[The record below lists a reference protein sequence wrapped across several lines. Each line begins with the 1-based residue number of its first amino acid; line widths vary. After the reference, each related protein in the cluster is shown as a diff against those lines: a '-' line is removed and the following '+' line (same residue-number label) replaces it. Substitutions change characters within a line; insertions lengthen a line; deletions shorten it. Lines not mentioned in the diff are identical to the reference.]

1 MKHIIA
7 QIIFDK
13 YFPIRI
19 CSLIIKNKKYNV
31 SKEGIITDKH
41 NRVTD
46 MKIFAV
52 DYDKGIAEIIMQQ
65 EGNA

>member
-1 MKHIIA
+1 MKHIVA

-19 CSLIIKNKKYNV
+19 RSLIIKNKRYNV
-31 SKEGIITDKH
+31 SKDGIITDKN

-52 DYDKGIAEIIMQQ
+52 DYDKGIAEIVMQQ
-65 EGNA
+65 EGHA